1 MTEGRPTNASRDDV
15 TQEIASE
22 LGFGIVPNLFAEA
35 DGAPEVQLALWRAF
49 RHVVLRGRLPRT
61 VKEMMGVVVSREA
74 GSRYAAEV
82 HLHALTLQGVEAPIL
97 AALSRGE
104 VPSGVPQKTLA
115 LLRFAHSAAR
125 HPHDPAQ
132 LQLLRG
138 AELSDA
144 EQREA
149 VATVALFRMVNTW
162 TDLLAIPL
170 DAL

>member
-1 MTEGRPTNASRDDV
+1 MTEGGSTDVTRDEV

-22 LGFGIVPNLFAEA
+22 LGFGVVPNLFAEA
-35 DGAPEVQLALWRAF
+35 DAAPEVQLALWKAF

-97 AALSRGE
+97 AALGRGE
-104 VPSGVPQKTLA
+104 VPGGVPQRTLA

-125 HPHDPAQ
+125 HPHDPAEVQ
-132 LQLLRG
+132 GLADAGLG
-138 AELSDA
+138 EA

-162 TDLLAIPL
+162 TDLLAVPL
-170 DAL
+170 DEL